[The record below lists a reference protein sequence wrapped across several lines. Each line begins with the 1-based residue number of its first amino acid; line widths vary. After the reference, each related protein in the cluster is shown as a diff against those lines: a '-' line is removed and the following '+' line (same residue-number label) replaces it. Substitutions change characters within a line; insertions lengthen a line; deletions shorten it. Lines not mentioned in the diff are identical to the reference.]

1 MDIEKVQEQVNKM
14 KNDLRTAVS
23 FFYWSHIAN
32 IFAESNIKTIKR
44 VKGMQDYKITKRLE
58 STIIRDPKEVIY
70 NSLLMYY
77 QKWKKRY
84 FVKD

>member
-14 KNDLRTAVS
+14 KNGLRTAVS

-44 VKGMQDYKITKRLE
+44 VKGMQDYKITKRLG